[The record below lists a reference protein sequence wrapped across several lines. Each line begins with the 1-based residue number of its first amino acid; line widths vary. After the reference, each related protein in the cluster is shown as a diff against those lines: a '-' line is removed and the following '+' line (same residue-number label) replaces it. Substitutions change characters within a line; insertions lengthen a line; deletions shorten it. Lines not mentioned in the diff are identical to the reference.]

1 LILSLIFK
9 NIENIYESD
18 PGRIK
23 QVLINLI
30 SNSVKFTPKGGIKLL
45 IEEKIGSHW
54 VELIFSV
61 HDTGIGISQKD
72 KKNLFKM
79 FGMEKKQIK
88 VINQHGTGIGLVI
101 SKKIVESLDGEINGK
116 FSDN

>member
-1 LILSLIFK
+1 
-9 NIENIYESD
+9 
-18 PGRIK
+18 
-23 QVLINLI
+23 
-30 SNSVKFTPKGGIKLL
+30 
-45 IEEKIGSHW
+45 
-54 VELIFSV
+54 
-61 HDTGIGISQKD
+61 
-72 KKNLFKM
+72 M